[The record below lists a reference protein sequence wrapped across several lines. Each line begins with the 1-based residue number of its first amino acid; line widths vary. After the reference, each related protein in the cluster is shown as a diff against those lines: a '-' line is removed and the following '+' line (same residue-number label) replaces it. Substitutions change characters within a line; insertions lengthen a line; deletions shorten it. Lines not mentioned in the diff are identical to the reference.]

1 MSLKD
6 KDWRDFVHGDHLQE
20 LQADEEFR
28 LTAPEGEDSDES
40 SLGELPTRD
49 AFGSSIEIK
58 LISEVADTMER
69 LDNGGVRWKN
79 IPEKTQENV

>member
-1 MSLKD
+1 M
-6 KDWRDFVHGDHLQE
+6 V
-20 LQADEEFR
+20 EEFQ
-28 LTAPEGEDSDES
+28 LSAPKEWDSDED
-40 SLGELPTRD
+40 SLGELTTRD

-58 LISEVADTMER
+58 LISEVADVMER